1 MSNKKRIQKK
11 IKLIERKNSIYK
23 IKIQIKINLDKFNH
37 AIDSFLYRIIS
48 LDGSFEDAQK
58 IFEEQN

>member
-11 IKLIERKNSIYK
+11 MKFIERKNSIYK
-23 IKIQIKINLDKFNH
+23 LKIQINLEKFNH

-58 IFEEQN
+58 RFEEKN